1 MAKRKRLTPAQESY
15 LDSENPELETKS
27 FSLRLSGQPP
37 IAHVAGEAAVA
48 SALQELSDEIKT
60 AKEDGRMI
68 MALPLDEIDT
78 GYLVRDR
85 MIADEDELH
94 VLMQSLQ
101 SRGQQTPI
109 EVVDLGPAAGQG
121 RYGLI
126 SGWRR
131 LTALRR
137 LADDTGEARFGH
149 VQALIRKPESAEAAY
164 TAMVEE
170 NEIRVGLSYYE
181 RARIVAKAAEQ
192 GVFYTEKDAL
202 QELFHAASRAKRSK
216 IKSFLALYHALDQD
230 LQFAAHI
237 PERLGM
243 SLVKAMD
250 ANASVA
256 QTARA
261 ALEASK
267 PKNPEAEVEVLE
279 RVLQASPEKAVVSPI
294 LDTESIP
301 KSESKSEKAGKG
313 IDVAAVLEGDK
324 VILTGADVTPAFL
337 ARIQAWLKRQ

>member
-131 LTALRR
+131 LTALTR

-202 QELFHAASRAKRSK
+202 QELFHA
-216 IKSFLALYHALDQD
+216 
-230 LQFAAHI
+230 HI

-243 SLVKAMD
+243 SLVKALD

-267 PKNPEAEVEVLE
+267 PKTPEAEVEVLE
-279 RVLQASPEKAVVSPI
+279 RVLQASPEKTVVSPV